1 MLIYKPFIATFRA
14 LKIPFN
20 LYDKVKLFN
29 HF

>member
-1 MLIYKPFIATFRA
+1 MLIYKPFMTTFRA

-20 LYDKVKLFN
+20 LYDNLNIFN

>member
-1 MLIYKPFIATFRA
+1 MLIYKQFMTTFRA

-20 LYDKVKLFN
+20 LYYNLNNFN